1 MECRSLHLSKTKKQ
15 MRRFKFFQN
24 LKKFSF
30 LDVPVHTIEPL
41 PQIGNYHRLLKETV
55 ITDNMINTMD
65 DDFLE
70 HIKRVQTS
78 EITNR
83 LIEEG
88 YFKFDMYIDDMG
100 QRRLRCSIKVA
111 PENNSIE

>member
-1 MECRSLHLSKTKKQ
+1 M
-15 MRRFKFFQN
+15 MRFKFFQQ

-30 LDVPVHTIEPL
+30 LDVPVRTAEPI
-41 PQIGNYHRLLKETV
+41 PQLGNYHRLLKETV
-55 ITDNMINTMD
+55 ISNQMLNTMD

-78 EITNR
+78 EIMNS
-83 LIEEG
+83 LVEQG
-88 YFKFDMYIDDMG
+88 YFKFEMYIDDLG
-100 QRRLRCSIKVA
+100 ERRLRCSIKVV